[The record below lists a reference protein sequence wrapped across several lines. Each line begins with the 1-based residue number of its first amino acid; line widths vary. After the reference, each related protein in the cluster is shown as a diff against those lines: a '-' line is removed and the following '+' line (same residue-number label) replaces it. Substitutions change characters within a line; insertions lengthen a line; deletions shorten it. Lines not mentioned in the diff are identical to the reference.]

1 MGFHVRHE
9 NLEVIKLCKTEI
21 EKWLNDIGLE
31 LKLSKTRL
39 AHTLNIP
46 VLMKSRY
53 VTTIYEKR
61 KHTFTNAITY
71 V

>member
-1 MGFHVRHE
+1 MGFYVRHE

-21 EKWLNDIGLE
+21 ENWFSDIGLE

-46 VLMKSRY
+46 ILRKPKY

-61 KHTFTNAITY
+61 KYTFTNAITY